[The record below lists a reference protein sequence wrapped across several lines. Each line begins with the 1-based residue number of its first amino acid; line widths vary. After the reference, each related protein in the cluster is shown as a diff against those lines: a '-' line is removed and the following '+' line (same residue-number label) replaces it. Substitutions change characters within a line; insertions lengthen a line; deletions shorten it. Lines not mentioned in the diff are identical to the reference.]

1 MSAIDPIRIRPAGS
15 SLVKPSADVSNLD
28 VNKPS
33 FLSDL
38 ERVFK
43 NQMDKLQP
51 SPIAPN
57 VFTPREIYPTFN
69 LFTKTEKLD

>member
-15 SLVKPSADVSNLD
+15 PLLKPSTDVSGLD
-28 VNKPS
+28 LDKPS
-33 FLSDL
+33 FLNDL

-51 SPIAPN
+51 SPLGPGIM
-57 VFTPREIYPTFN
+57 TPREIYPTFN